1 MVTMRS
7 FAGIAL
13 VAFALPVLAQED
25 SVIKVDVNLVNLLFT
40 VKNKGGGL
48 VSNLEKDAFQ
58 VFENGQKQTIKTF
71 LRETDVPLTIGLLVD
86 VSKSQESLIGIERSA
101 ATQFFEKVLR
111 KKDVAFLITFGS
123 EAELLQDTTSSPK
136 LLRQGLDQM
145 RLSVPVG
152 GLHPGPVP
160 TASQMRGT
168 IMYDAVYL
176 AANEKLKSEVGRKVI
191 VLITDG
197 GDQGS
202 RYKIQEAIEAS
213 QKADTIVYSIYYA
226 DPRYQSMFGSGEGN
240 LKKMS
245 DETGGRVFHVD
256 RKHTL
261 DDCFR
266 ELQEEMRSQYSI
278 AYTPTNP
285 NRDGSFRKI
294 EIKTNEKD
302 YKVQTRKGYY
312 AMADD
317 GR

>member
-1 MVTMRS
+1 MVAMRAL
-7 FAGIAL
+7 AGIVILSAS
-13 VAFALPVLAQED
+13 LPLLAQD
-25 SVIKVDVNLVNLLFT
+25 DNVIKVDVNLVNLFFT

-48 VSNLEKDAFQ
+48 VPNLERDAFQ
-58 VFENGQKQTIKTF
+58 IFENGQKQAIKTF
-71 LRETDVPLTIGLLVD
+71 TRETDLPLTIGVLID
-86 VSKSQESLIGIERSA
+86 VSRSQENLMSTERSA
-101 ATQFFEKVLR
+101 GSQFFDKVLR
-111 KKDVAFLITFGS
+111 KKDVAFLISFGT
-123 EAELLQDTTSSPK
+123 EAELLQDTTNSAK

-160 TASQMRGT
+160 TASQARGT

-202 RYKIQEAIEAS
+202 RYKISEAIEAAH
-213 QKADTIVYSIYYA
+213 KADTIIYSIYYA
-226 DPRYQSMFGSGEGN
+226 DPRYQGFGSGEGN

-256 RKHTL
+256 RRHTL

-266 ELQEEMRSQYSI
+266 ELQDEMRSQYSV
-278 AYTPTNP
+278 AYTPANP
-285 NRDGSFRKI
+285 TRDGTFRKV
-294 EIKTNEKD
+294 EIKASEKD
-302 YKVQTRKGYY
+302 YKVQARKGYY
-312 AMADD
+312 ATPDD
-317 GR
+317 GK

>member
-1 MVTMRS
+1 MVAMRS
-7 FAGIAL
+7 LAGIAL
-13 VAFALPVLAQED
+13 VALAFPVLGQD
-25 SVIKVDVNLVNLLFT
+25 DQTIKVDVNLVNLFFT

-48 VSNLEKDAFQ
+48 VANLEKDAFQ

-71 LRETDVPLTIGLLVD
+71 TRETDLPLTIGLLVD
-86 VSKSQESLIGIERSA
+86 VSRSQENLMGVERTA

-123 EAELLQDTTSSPK
+123 EAELLQDTTGSPK

-176 AANEKLKSEVGRKVI
+176 AANEKLKGEVGRKVI

-202 RYKIQEAIEAS
+202 RYKITEAIEAS
-213 QKADTIVYSIYYA
+213 HKADTIIYSIYYA
-226 DPRYQSMFGSGEGN
+226 DPHYQTMFGSGEGN

-245 DETGGRVFHVD
+245 EETGGRVFHVD

-266 ELQEEMRSQYSI
+266 ELQDEMRSQYSLS
-278 AYTPTNP
+278 YSPTNP
-285 NRDGSFRKI
+285 TRDGSFRKI
-294 EIKTNEKD
+294 EIKASEKE
-302 YKVQTRKGYY
+302 YKVQARKGYY
-312 AMADD
+312 AMPDD

>member
-7 FAGIAL
+7 LAGIAFIAL
-13 VAFALPVLAQED
+13 AFPVLGQD
-25 SVIKVDVNLVNLLFT
+25 DQTIKVDVNLVNLFFT

-48 VSNLEKDAFQ
+48 VANLEKDAFQ

-71 LRETDVPLTIGLLVD
+71 TRETDLPLTIGLLVD
-86 VSKSQESLIGIERSA
+86 VSRSQENLMGVERTA

-123 EAELLQDTTSSPK
+123 EAELLQDTTGSPK

-176 AANEKLKSEVGRKVI
+176 AANEKLKGEVGRKVI

-202 RYKIQEAIEAS
+202 RYKITEAIEAS
-213 QKADTIVYSIYYA
+213 HKADTIIYSIYYA
-226 DPRYQSMFGSGEGN
+226 DPHYQTMFGSGEGN

-245 DETGGRVFHVD
+245 EETGGRVFHVD

-266 ELQEEMRSQYSI
+266 ELQDEMRSQYSLS
-278 AYTPTNP
+278 YSPTNP
-285 NRDGSFRKI
+285 TRDGSFRKI
-294 EIKTNEKD
+294 EIKASEKE
-302 YKVQTRKGYY
+302 YKVQARKGYY
-312 AMADD
+312 AMPDD